1 MVSFNHSV
9 EARPLHGEE
18 VPASSYIYSHFQTQ
32 ARIASIVVEANYCTG
47 VILVWKQDQPR
58 FWIWI

>member
-47 VILVWKQDQPR
+47 VILV
-58 FWIWI
+58 